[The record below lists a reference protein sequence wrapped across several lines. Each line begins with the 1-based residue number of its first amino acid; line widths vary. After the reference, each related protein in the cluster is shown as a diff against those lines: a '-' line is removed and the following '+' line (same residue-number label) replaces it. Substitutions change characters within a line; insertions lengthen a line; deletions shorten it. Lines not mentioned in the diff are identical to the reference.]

1 MTSMQIGIFLAV
13 AETLS
18 FSKTAEIFF
27 TTQPTVSRQI
37 KMLEDEWGILLFKR
51 NRREVRLTEEG
62 KIMAKVCEK
71 NRKAIQTALYS
82 LKNPNGEE
90 VK

>member
-18 FSKTAEIFF
+18 FSKTADIFF

-37 KMLEDEWGILLFKR
+37 KMLEDEWGIVLFER
-51 NRREVRLTEEG
+51 NRREVHLTEEG
-62 KIMAKVCEK
+62 RAMAKVCEK
-71 NRKAIQTALYS
+71 NRKALQTALS
-82 LKNPNGEE
+82 NIK
-90 VK
+90 K

>member
-1 MTSMQIGIFLAV
+1 MTSTQIGIFLAV

-37 KMLEDEWGILLFKR
+37 QMLEEEWGILLFKR
-51 NRREVRLTEEG
+51 NRREVHLTEEG

-71 NRKAIQTALYS
+71 NRRALQIA
-82 LKNPNGEE
+82 LDNIKKN
-90 VK
+90 

>member
-1 MTSMQIGIFLAV
+1 MTSLQIGIFLAV

-37 KMLEDEWGILLFKR
+37 KMLEDEWGIMLFDR
-51 NRREVRLTEEG
+51 NRREVHLTDEG
-62 KIMAKVCEK
+62 LAMAKVCEK
-71 NRKAIQTALYS
+71 NRKALQILF
-82 LKNPNGEE
+82 K
-90 VK
+90 